1 MKTTAAL
8 TAKEIRKVLK
18 ATYPGVKFSVT
29 SESYSGG
36 DSVRVEYTDFIP
48 AKELDKLLSK
58 YQYGSFNGM
67 EDIYEYSNVNKDIP
81 QTKYLFV
88 TRNMSETIKE
98 ELLNEVRTQYAG
110 CDNVEYEDYS
120 ESLQGRVSTF
130 IYRMFVDKS
139 YSLQNANS

>member
-88 TRNMSETIKE
+88 TRNMSEAVKNELVNTINTE
-98 ELLNEVRTQYAG
+98 YAG
-110 CDNVEYEDYS
+110 CENLGYDDYS
-120 ESLQGRVSTF
+120 NSLQARISTF
-130 IYRMFVDKS
+130 VYRLFTEKS